1 MGCEGC
7 EAERALACQGSNN
20 FDEASRHF
28 HQRRCGMPEELFSR
42 HEIDRF
48 IRDEIET
55 VPQLEALLLF
65 WRHSPSEW
73 TCEGLARQLYVPPAV
88 ADSILKYLSQRGFIV
103 ETGGAAVPAFRLRIG
118 SAQNERMLASL
129 DHMYRQELV
138 RVSKMIHA
146 NASPALKGF
155 ARSFRFKKD

>member
-1 MGCEGC
+1 
-7 EAERALACQGSNN
+7 
-20 FDEASRHF
+20 
-28 HQRRCGMPEELFSR
+28 MPEELFSR

-65 WRHSPSEW
+65 WRRSPSER
-73 TCEGLARQLYVPPAV
+73 TCEDLVRELYVPPAT
-88 ADSILKYLSQRGFIV
+88 AESILKYLLQRGFIV
-103 ETGGAAVPAFRLRIG
+103 ETRGQAGAAFRLRIG
-118 SAQNERMLASL
+118 SPQNERMLASL
-129 DHMYRQELV
+129 EQMYRHELV
-138 RVSKMIHA
+138 RVSTMIHA